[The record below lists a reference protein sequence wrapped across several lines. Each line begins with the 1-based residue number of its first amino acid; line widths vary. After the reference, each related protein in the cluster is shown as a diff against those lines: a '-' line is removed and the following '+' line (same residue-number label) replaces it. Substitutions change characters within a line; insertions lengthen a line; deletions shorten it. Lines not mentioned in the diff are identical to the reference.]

1 MKSNVKTDNRS
12 ILGYTSAMVL
22 ACVLVAFNARA
33 GDRGPSE
40 TVKFADL
47 NLTSQADVETL
58 YRRIHLAAWRVCR
71 QPAGEDAGARACE
84 KKAESDAIGK
94 VNVPLLTAFYQRKSG
109 GHPQT
114 ITANR

>member
-1 MKSNVKTDNRS
+1 MNSNVKTDDRS
-12 ILGYTSAMVL
+12 ILAYTSAMLL

-33 GDRGPSE
+33 GDQGPSE

-47 NLTSQADVETL
+47 NLGSQAGVEAL
-58 YRRIHLAAWRVCR
+58 YQRIHAAAWRVCR
-71 QPAGEDAGARACE
+71 QPAGELAAESSCA

-94 VNVPLLTAFYQRKSG
+94 VNSPLLTAFYQQKTG